1 MESKVTHY
9 GNGPLPEHLASAAY
23 FTGDRQ
29 EWALP
34 KAEALSYL
42 DWCESK
48 SLSVLGFEV
57 WYPTTP
63 GPTVVE
69 LGVGN
74 VEELQRHAT
83 VFGSTPIGTST
94 VRWFSILLSPNMG
107 RTLEH
112 CQQSD
117 EAAHERRQTRA

>member
-48 SLSVLGFEV
+48 SLSVIGFEV

-74 VEELQRHAT
+74 VEGIAATRDSIRQHADRDVNSPLVFNIT
-83 VFGSTPIGTST
+83 VAEHG
-94 VRWFSILLSPNMG
+94 PNP
-107 RTLEH
+107 
-112 CQQSD
+112 
-117 EAAHERRQTRA
+117 